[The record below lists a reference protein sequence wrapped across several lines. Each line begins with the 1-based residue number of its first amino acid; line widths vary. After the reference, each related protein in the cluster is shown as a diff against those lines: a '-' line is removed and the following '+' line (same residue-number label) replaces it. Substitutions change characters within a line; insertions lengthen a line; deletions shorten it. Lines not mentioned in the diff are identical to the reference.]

1 MLLDYFNM
9 AVTEDGNL
17 CTLPLLLKGYLPSM
31 GKLPMFLLRLGPN
44 VDWTSELECFESLL
58 REIAGW
64 YVPEMLPSS
73 PPDSVLVASPGEAS
87 SKVEGVAD
95 TIAMDA
101 DLVKRREHLMN
112 AVENVLFPTFRKRL
126 VPPKS
131 LLNHVSEV
139 ANLKGLYRIFERC

>member
-1 MLLDYFNM
+1 MTI
-9 AVTEDGNL
+9 TEEGDL
-17 CTLPLLLKGYLPSM
+17 CTLPLLVKGYLPSM

-44 VDWTSELECFESLL
+44 VDWTSELECFESML

-64 YVPEMLPSS
+64 YVPEILPPSS
-73 PPDSVLVASPGEAS
+73 SAPHLAASPDDGAAGG
-87 SKVEGVAD
+87 VEGTAAAAV
-95 TIAMDA
+95 MDQA
-101 DLVKRREHLMN
+101 LGGRREELVN
-112 AVENVLFPTFRKRL
+112 AVENVLFPAFRKRL

>member
-1 MLLDYFNM
+1 MTI
-9 AVTEDGNL
+9 TEDGDL
-17 CTLPLLLKGYLPSM
+17 CTLPLLLKDYLPSM

-44 VDWTSELECFESLL
+44 VDWTSELECFESML

-64 YVPEMLPSS
+64 YAPEMLPSP
-73 PPDSVLVASPGEAS
+73 PPDPVPAGSPGGAP

-95 TIAMDA
+95 TAAMDA
-101 DLVKRREHLMN
+101 DLAKRREHLMN

>member
-1 MLLDYFNM
+1 
-9 AVTEDGNL
+9 
-17 CTLPLLLKGYLPSM
+17 
-31 GKLPMFLLRLGPN
+31 MFLLRLGPN
-44 VDWTSELECFESLL
+44 VDWTGELECFESML

-64 YVPEMLPSS
+64 YAPEMLPPSQ
-73 PPDSVLVASPGEAS
+73 PDPVPAASPSGVTS
-87 SKVEGVAD
+87 NIEGVAE
-95 TIAMDA
+95 TVAIDA
-101 DLVKRREHLMN
+101 DLAKRREHLID